1 MKGKCLLI
9 PLDLSAAF
17 DTVYHKILLER
28 LSSNYGIEGTALKW
42 YKSYLTDRDQSVIIN
57 GKKSLPQPLNF
68 CVPQGSILGPELFT
82 KYAAPVAAIIR
93 KYKLKYHVYADDTQ
107 LYILFDT
114 DDLESSIKCIELCI
128 AEIRKWM
135 AKNYLKFNDGK
146 TELILLGS
154 KHQLKQIPHPVIR
167 IGNSAITCV
176 DSVRNIGV
184 QFDQKITMAEH
195 VIKTCKS
202 ANFHLRNIGRVRK
215 FLTQDATIKLVHA
228 FISSKLD
235 YGNALLSG
243 IQDQLLQK
251 LQRVQNSAARI
262 VTKTSRY
269 SHIKP
274 ILKMLHWLPIKQRID
289 FKVLLLAFKAQIGQ
303 APNYIS
309 EMLKPYKP
317 SKSLRSA
324 DKLLLCEPKIN
335 LQSYGNRSF
344 SSVAPRLWN
353 DLPMDIKQ
361 CKTVDSF
368 KQKLKCHLFKIAY
381 D

>member
-1 MKGKCLLI
+1 M
-9 PLDLSAAF
+9 P
-17 DTVYHKILLER
+17 R
-28 LSSNYGIEGTALKW
+28 LNL
-42 YKSYLTDRDQSVIIN
+42 
-57 GKKSLPQPLNF
+57 
-68 CVPQGSILGPELFT
+68 
-82 KYAAPVAAIIR
+82 
-93 KYKLKYHVYADDTQ
+93 
-107 LYILFDT
+107 
-114 DDLESSIKCIELCI
+114 
-128 AEIRKWM
+128 
-135 AKNYLKFNDGK
+135 
-146 TELILLGS
+146 
-154 KHQLKQIPHPVIR
+154 
-167 IGNSAITCV
+167 
-176 DSVRNIGV
+176 
-184 QFDQKITMAEH
+184 
-195 VIKTCKS
+195 
-202 ANFHLRNIGRVRK
+202 
-215 FLTQDATIKLVHA
+215 

-324 DKLLLCEPKIN
+324 DKLLLCELKIN